1 MSGAL
6 VRRERR
12 TLWGALI
19 PIFVV
24 AIAASLYAAA
34 SSRST
39 LIARAETDATILAQ
53 NRLAPLLTVR
63 DLAMPVTAERAKEL
77 EGQIEQEVLAAGSVD
92 AVRIYSAQG
101 RILYD
106 ADPSVVTLK
115 PAYLRGILDDAT
127 SVGTRSEVR
136 SDLLQTYVPLRL
148 ASGGGTAVVE
158 LSQPFG
164 PIAAEA
170 RMPWYL
176 IAAVL
181 GALLV
186 ATVILTVLSARA
198 TTPAPT
204 LGVVQAHPA
213 FRAAEEARLRAEQRA
228 KATDVAFKDL
238 QGQFRKT
245 LDELK
250 AMEVSVKNRE
260 NETTGSDDEIQA
272 LRDQL
277 RDTVERLERSELDN
291 RALHERLTARQ
302 TELEEQR
309 ARLAQVLERTPREEL
324 NELRRRVEVAERHAT
339 EMEAEVERIEAELD
353 HAADR
358 FHMAKLTEALR
369 EFDNDR
375 VVEEEDDILE
385 HPKIIFQPDPSVVQG
400 KAR

>member
-12 TLWGALI
+12 TLWGTLI
-19 PIFVV
+19 PLIVV
-24 AIAASLYAAA
+24 GIAACLYAA
-34 SSRST
+34 STSRDA
-39 LIARAETDATILAQ
+39 LVARAERDATVVAQ
-53 NRLAPLLTVR
+53 NRLAPLLSVR
-63 DLAMPVTAERAKEL
+63 DLAQPVTPERVEEL
-77 EGQIEQEVLAAGSVD
+77 AGLIEEEIIADGPVTS
-92 AVRIYSAQG
+92 VRIYSAQG

-115 PAYLRGILDDAT
+115 PTYLRGFLDEVT
-127 SVGTRSEVR
+127 SEGTRSEVR
-136 SDLLQTYVPLRL
+136 SGLLQTYVPLRL
-148 ASGGGTAVVE
+148 ASGGGTAVAE
-158 LSQPFG
+158 LSQAFG
-164 PIAAEA
+164 PLAADA
-170 RMPWYL
+170 RMPW
-176 IAAVL
+176 IAIVAIL
-181 GALLV
+181 GLLLV
-186 ATVILTVLSARA
+186 ATIILYVLSARA

-228 KATDVAFKDL
+228 TATEVAFKDL

-250 AMEVSVKNRE
+250 AMEASVTMHE

-277 RDTVERLERSELDN
+277 RDTAERLQQAELDN
-291 RALHERLTARQ
+291 RALRERLTARQ

-309 ARLAQVLERTPREEL
+309 ARLAKTLERTPREEL
-324 NELRRRVEVAERHAT
+324 DELRRRVEIAERHAT

-353 HAADR
+353 YTANR

-369 EFDNDR
+369 EFDNDGAAP
-375 VVEEEDDILE
+375 EDEDILE
-385 HPKIIFQPDPSVVQG
+385 HPKVIFQPDPSVVPG
-400 KAR
+400 KVR